1 MLYVDD
7 ILLLLIAKSIIKVV
21 RTECSIWIPVAL
33 KINSDKSIF
42 KLTVMWSIKFK
53 WFALLDFK
61 WSIWQSKCKY
71 VRAFSFALFS
81 KVALFTIPFSV
92 FRKRYKK
99 STEKGMT
106 QNQVSYSYW
115 CRKDWCS
122 LQSHLHMIFI
132 FVMVALYSLL
142 LKNCRR
148 LLKILSEKRKVVSVH
163 S

>member
-1 MLYVDD
+1 MQMM
-7 ILLLLIAKSIIKVV
+7 LLLLIAKSITNVV
-21 RTECSIWIPVAL
+21 RIVYSIWILIIL
-33 KINSDKSIF
+33 KINIDKSIF
-42 KLTVMWSIKFK
+42 KLTFMWSIKFE

-61 WSIWQSKCKY
+61 WSTQQNKCKHGSG
-71 VRAFSFALFS
+71 FSFSLFAKLQS
-81 KVALFTIPFSV
+81 LPSLSLPS
-92 FRKRYKK
+92 RKGTKRVLKR
-99 STEKGMT
+99 EW

-132 FVMVALYSLL
+132 FVMVALSSLL

-148 LLKILSEKRKVVSVH
+148 LLKIVSEKRKVVSVH